1 MLPDLTEKL
10 MQIGFMALDVAIGFF
25 LFWIGQFL
33 YQKVFRRMDLNLEL
47 FVRDNPAVAIALVG
61 FYFGWVTALSG
72 ILAKPIDS
80 PLDRMNTLAG
90 YGAIALV
97 LMLAGAWIGDRF
109 ILRHLDAAR
118 EIQEEQNLGAAA
130 VEAGLHV
137 SNGLILSAA
146 LAGESGGWW
155 VGLACWAIGMIVL
168 VAMSYF
174 YPKIASYNVFS
185 EIRRRNNPAAGTAFG
200 GLLVATGIIVRM
212 AFAPEFESW
221 STSLPEYGFLLGIGL
236 ISLAAIRWVA
246 DLVLVPGVKISDEIV
261 HQAVPNLG
269 AGLIEA
275 ITYICGSFLV
285 TWSL

>member
-10 MQIGFMALDVAIGFF
+10 MQIGFMAIDIAIGFF

-47 FVRDNPAVAIALVG
+47 FVRDNPAIAIALVG
-61 FYFGWVTALSG
+61 FYFGWVTSLSG
-72 ILAKPIDS
+72 VFEKPANS

-90 YGAIALV
+90 YGVVAMV
-97 LMLAGAWIGDRF
+97 LMLIGAWIGDHL

-130 VEAGLHV
+130 AEAGLHV
-137 SNGLILSAA
+137 SNGLIISTA
-146 LAGESGGWW
+146 LAGESGSWQ
-155 VGLACWAIGMIVL
+155 VGLVCWGIGIIVL
-168 VAMSYF
+168 VIMSYL
-174 YPKIASYNVFS
+174 YPKIASYNVFD
-185 EIRRRNNPAAGTAFG
+185 EIRRRNNPAAGVAFG
-200 GLLVATGIIVRM
+200 GLLIATGIIVRM
-212 AFAPEFESW
+212 AFSPEFESW
-221 STSLPEYGFLLGIGL
+221 GTSLPEYGFLLGIGL
-236 ISLAAIRWVA
+236 VFLAAIRWVA

-261 HQAVPNLG
+261 HQAIPNLG

-275 ITYICGSFLV
+275 VAYICGSFLV